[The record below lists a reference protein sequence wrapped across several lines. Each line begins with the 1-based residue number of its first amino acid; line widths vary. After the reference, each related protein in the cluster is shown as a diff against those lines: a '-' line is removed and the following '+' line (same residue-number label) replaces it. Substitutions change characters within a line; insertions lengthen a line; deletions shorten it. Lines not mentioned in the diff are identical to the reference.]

1 MEDSCVNS
9 SPFQQFS
16 SRIAAFLSQAR
27 RLCNTTVRKKALRVS
42 HTASLGERRIVAVLE
57 FERQRFLVGASPSVV
72 NLLARL
78 EDAPSEES
86 L

>member
-1 MEDSCVNS
+1 
-9 SPFQQFS
+9 
-16 SRIAAFLSQAR
+16 
-27 RLCNTTVRKKALRVS
+27 
-42 HTASLGERRIVAVLE
+42 LGERRIVAVLE